1 MSCKAFVEGERER
14 IMKVLCYSTKFY
26 SFDEERMPYREGSLI
41 TSLLRSISSIFP
53 LFCTPSFQSVQIM
66 FSDLNIH
73 GIYIL
78 RFLISQVI
86 LDENPTGWTKFL
98 YELEVFF
105 S

>member
-1 MSCKAFVEGERER
+1 
-14 IMKVLCYSTKFY
+14 MKVLCYSTKFY

-41 TSLLRSISSIFP
+41 TSLLRSISSIYI
-53 LFCTPSFQSVQIM
+53 PSFLYSLQSVQIM

-73 GIYIL
+73 GIYTL

-98 YELEVFF
+98 YELEDFF